1 MQPVLGAWR
10 PGLWGKEAG
19 ERQAPDQE
27 LVLSREMRW
36 LRRSLGD
43 LGSIYPH
50 ALALSAF
57 PFLAQESQVL
67 LPASRTAGP
76 PTHPALPP
84 TPRKRGRRPAG
95 RGSRGHRALLLNTPP
110 IPPAAKPFKRNK
122 GSRGRGRGSPLANL
136 ARVLTQPRRPPGSSG
151 FQVRPSIHIQDPC
164 PSGRGPPN
172 PGARTERP
180 TRLCRPEPRAGLPR
194 SPPTPALAPGGF
206 RSLLTVRCSA
216 GSSRTHF
223 LCLFLSLSL
232 LQPLVLPPRPI
243 RSGSFQPR
251 ERILLN
257 GVCTESTHTERAHT
271 HTHSH
276 PAVAPNQ
283 CPNLGGGSPSS
294 LRL

>member
-1 MQPVLGAWR
+1 M
-10 PGLWGKEAG
+10 
-19 ERQAPDQE
+19 
-27 LVLSREMRW
+27 VLSREMRW

-67 LPASRTAGP
+67 LPASPTAGP

-110 IPPAAKPFKRNK
+110 SHPPQNPLKGTKAA
-122 GSRGRGRGSPLANL
+122 GGGAGGSPLANL
-136 ARVLTQPRRPPGSSG
+136 ARVLTQPRRPPRSSG
-151 FQVRPSIHIQDPC
+151 FQVRPSIHIQDLC
-164 PSGRGPPN
+164 PSGHGPPQPQRSDGTAN
-172 PGARTERP
+172 PALP
-180 TRLCRPEPRAGLPR
+180 PRAPR
-194 SPPTPALAPGGF
+194 RSAKEPPPTPALAPGGF

-232 LQPLVLPPRPI
+232 LQPLVPPRPI
-243 RSGSFQPR
+243 PSGSFQRR

-257 GVCTESTHTERAHT
+257 GVCTESTHPERAHT

-283 CPNLGGGSPSS
+283 CPNLEGGSPSS